1 MIYTATIGLSALL
14 LFLVQPYISKS
25 LLPMFGGG
33 ASIWVTSMV
42 FFQTGLL
49 LGYGATHLSIRWF
62 GIKVHLL
69 LIAGMVLLSAAFLPI
84 GVAGM
89 VAGTVA
95 GVNADWLPA
104 SARLFLT
111 LAISVG
117 IPYIVLAS
125 TSPTL
130 QYCIASDES
139 QKDANPY
146 IQYGVSNLG
155 SLVGLLI
162 FPFLLEPSLR
172 HSQISGLWTS
182 FYLMYALLLCTVIVL
197 YFRSSKLA
205 PPQKVL
211 RETGGASLSTRWLF
225 LAAVPSALLVVTT
238 HYLTLDIANLPLLWI
253 APLCLYLLTF
263 IICFLFPAVSRPGP
277 VRILMGLIGVG
288 LLVSSQWVPE
298 LNQKVAL
305 ALLGLFLVCM
315 IFHGDLERAKPPK
328 LSLTGYYLQVAAGGC
343 LGSILAAIVAPLLF
357 DSLFEFYVVALVAVY
372 YLISNGLA
380 MGGAVKWMFR
390 GAVITSLSISYLVN
404 ESTISG
410 ETVERSRSFYST
422 YAVREAD
429 GFRRL
434 VVGTHV
440 HGSQYLDALRE
451 HVPLD
456 YYHDGTAVRFLFEK
470 MKPEHV
476 GVVGLGIGSM
486 VEFGDAGTQMDL
498 YELDPEVVRIANEY
512 FSILKDSSAALNII
526 VGDGRLRWREV
537 ENDTYDV
544 MFLDA
549 FSSGTIPTHL
559 MTIEAVEEL
568 RQIVKADGVIAYHV
582 SNHHIDLLP
591 VLYGI
596 ADELNLGVLSHIARP
611 DLSNHRFPASWVLLS
626 DNRELLAELREE
638 YDGWQPPPASRLVWT
653 DDFSN
658 IWSVMR

>member
-33 ASIWVTSMV
+33 ASIWVASMV
-42 FFQTGLL
+42 FFQIGLL

-62 GIKVHLL
+62 GIKGHLL
-69 LIAGMVLLSAAFLPI
+69 LTAGMVLLSAAFLPI
-84 GVAGM
+84 GVVGI
-89 VAGTVA
+89 
-95 GVNADWLPA
+95 NADWLPA

-117 IPYIVLAS
+117 IPYIILAS

-172 HSQISGLWTS
+172 HSQISGLWTF
-182 FYLMYALLLCTVIVL
+182 FYLMYALLLGSVIVL
-197 YFRSSKLA
+197 YFRSSTLA
-205 PPQKVL
+205 PAHRAVP
-211 RETGGASLSTRWLF
+211 ETDGASLRPRWLF
-225 LAAVPSALLVVTT
+225 LAAVPSALLVVTS

-263 IICFLFPAVSRPGP
+263 IICFLFPAVSRPKP
-277 VRILMGLIGVG
+277 VRILIGLIGLG

-298 LNQKVAL
+298 LNHKVGL
-305 ALLGLFLVCM
+305 ALLGLFLVCL

-380 MGGAVKWMFR
+380 MAGAVKCVFR
-390 GAVITSLSISYLVN
+390 CAVITSLSISYLIN
-404 ESTISG
+404 ESTLGG

-498 YELDPEVVRIANEY
+498 YELDPEVVRIAHEY
-512 FSILKDSSAALNII
+512 FSILKNSSATLNII

-537 ENDTYDV
+537 ENNTYDV

-568 RQIVKADGVIAYHV
+568 REIVKANGVIAYHV
-582 SNHHIDLLP
+582 SNQHIDLLP

-596 ADELNLGVLSHIARP
+596 ADKLNLGVLSHIARP
-611 DLSNHRFPASWVLLS
+611 DVGNHRYPASWVLLC

-638 YDGWQPPPASRLVWT
+638 YDGWQDPPAGRLVWT